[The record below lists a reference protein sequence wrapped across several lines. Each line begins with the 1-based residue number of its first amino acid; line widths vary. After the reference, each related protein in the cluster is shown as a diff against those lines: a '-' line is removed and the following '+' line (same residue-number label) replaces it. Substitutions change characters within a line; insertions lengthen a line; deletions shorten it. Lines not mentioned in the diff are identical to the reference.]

1 MTRSHLLFALMCLIW
16 GLTWIAIKTGV
27 TAVPPIF
34 FAGTRFAVAG
44 AAMLLWLAV
53 TGRKVLPARGDGV
66 RVLLAALFLT
76 FVTYAFLFWG
86 VRSVPS
92 GVAAILNLALTPI
105 GLFAIGLMHGTERW
119 SGRQAAAILLG
130 FLGLGLLFWPKLAGP
145 GPAGGFDAEL
155 MGLAAIVA
163 GTLGYCWGSVI
174 GRPLLQRQKPL
185 QMAGLTTSIG
195 GMLLLLL
202 GLTVETVTPATLALY
217 LRPDVLAAWAYL
229 IVCGSFVAFTVY
241 LKLLRDWGAAKV
253 GMYAFVTPIIAAVT
267 GAIVFGERFGA
278 PELAGMGVLL
288 AATWLSLRKLPPA
301 PAGQGA

>member
-34 FAGTRFAVAG
+34 FAGSRFAVAG
-44 AAMLLWLAV
+44 VAMLLWLGV
-53 TGRKVLPARGDGV
+53 TGRKVLPARGDVV

-76 FVTYAFLFWG
+76 AVTYAFLFWG

-92 GVAAILNLALTPI
+92 GLAAILNLALTPI
-105 GLFAIGLMHGTERW
+105 GLFAIGLLHGTERW

-130 FLGLGLLFWPKLAGP
+130 FVGLALLFWPRLTSAG
-145 GPAGGFDAEL
+145 GGFDAEL
-155 MGLAAIVA
+155 MGLVAIVA

-174 GRPLLQRQKPL
+174 GRPLLQRQAPL
-185 QMAGLTTSIG
+185 QMAGLATFVG

-202 GLTVETVTPATLALY
+202 ALAVEPVTPATLALY
-217 LRPDVLAAWAYL
+217 LRPEVFVAWAYL

-241 LKLLRDWGAAKV
+241 LRLLRDWGAARV

-267 GAIVFGERFGA
+267 GAAVFGERFGA

-288 AATWLSLRKLPPA
+288 AATWMSLRRLPPA